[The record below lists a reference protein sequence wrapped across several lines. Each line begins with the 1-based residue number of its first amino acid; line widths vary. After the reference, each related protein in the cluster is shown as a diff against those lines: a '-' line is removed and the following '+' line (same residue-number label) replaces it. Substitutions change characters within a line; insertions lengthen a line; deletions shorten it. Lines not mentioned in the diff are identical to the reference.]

1 MLRWMFALALMF
13 SFQVDAQVDRCDRD
27 LLPDGD
33 ADCDYRIVPYA
44 SIAYT
49 GGQLELQYPERYTA
63 RQLIVAEDWFRL
75 LPYRQGKALPIVF
88 SDKAQRYDLIG
99 RFSDRET
106 GEQFLGL
113 TPVACR
119 DASGSWVIP
128 VPDGGCAA
136 SREVEGTGHDDV
148 VALERASTRFKYRCV
163 RKMCLGLQQA
173 RHTGGRIDDARGAI
187 DGAIGQPV
195 FRHHQPVHAE
205 PVLRQP
211 PRRWPAWRPAWRRPW
226 RGESWND

>member
-136 SREVEGTGHDDV
+136 SREVEGSCQTQAAVPCKDKDGNSSGV
-148 VALERASTRFKYRCV
+148 VASVNCNGDAGSCSDCSSAGVACCSSSTTTTAHTSEGAEV
-163 RKMCLGLQQA
+163 VTIKMEKKTDKC
-173 RHTGGRIDDARGAI
+173 R
-187 DGAIGQPV
+187 
-195 FRHHQPVHAE
+195 
-205 PVLRQP
+205 
-211 PRRWPAWRPAWRRPW
+211 
-226 RGESWND
+226 